1 MVAGLSA
8 PALSGPV
15 LDLYGDNPEVFLAGR
30 AGRGEIVLFVL
41 LVTLLAPAVA
51 FLGLLV
57 AERIGGRAPDIAY
70 WTATATL
77 GLAIGFVISRQ
88 AIPDSTLGAVGLAVA
103 VAVPVFGFSRRFE
116 GPLAWFACALPA
128 VPALFLFASTAGRLV
143 WSQPEAE
150 VSGGAAHIG
159 APAPIVMLQLDELPT
174 ASIMRPDGEINAA
187 LFPNFARLADG
198 GTWYRN
204 ALSSSIA
211 TTQSVPAIL
220 TGRLGKKGMV
230 ASAVDHPDNLFTLLA
245 GSHEMHV
252 IEWVVDLCP
261 DNICPDYAGRAPPRF
276 MGLVADALVVYGH
289 LTFPGSSRDALA
301 PIDNAWNGFLR
312 RTDSGRGPGV
322 RVDSV
327 PVPSGPDRVNWVN
340 WMQRII
346 NGIGGVGR
354 PVLSYAHLQAPHIPW
369 ATNPSGRHYDRPEQ
383 YTEVEGV
390 EGNGVWGADESAAL
404 MGFQRHL
411 YQVGFLDT
419 MLGEVF
425 RRLDETGTWDETMVI
440 VVADH
445 GASFTPGEHRRW
457 PYEDNRDDL
466 YRAPMFVKYPH
477 QREGRTV
484 DEPAYGIDLLPTVVD
499 ALEITTDWMFDGASL
514 LEIAGTDRPHEPIWW
529 CCSDDPASTDLSAL
543 IALVERNHEWVPDQG
558 SWLGVAGAGPFSGL
572 VGQPAAALDIV
583 SDDALTWS
591 LDLGSSLSD
600 VDLSSGKVQTILTGR
615 VQLPEGLEPDHLIV
629 VVNEAVAGV
638 GYVNRDAAGGGAIRG
653 LIAEE
658 LVRPGRNEIDILI
671 PDGDRWVSGSA
682 GVVKLQLRD
691 NDGRLLSL
699 TSEGDRRVQ
708 VDEVAAGDSGWTV
721 TGWAADVRAKETPD
735 AIYVFAG
742 SELLAF
748 GPPNVDNKNVVKWFK
763 SERLLASG
771 FSFEID
777 GSDVPHDVDLLTVVA
792 EFGDEAISDSARLT
806 D

>member
-1 MVAGLSA
+1 MAAGLSA
-8 PALSGPV
+8 PAVSWPV
-15 LDLYGDNPEVFLAGR
+15 LDLYRANPEVFLASR
-30 AGRGEIVLFVL
+30 AGRDEIVLFAL
-41 LVTLLAPAVA
+41 LVTLFTPAVA
-51 FLGLLV
+51 FLGLLA

-70 WTATATL
+70 GTATGTL
-77 GLAIGFVISRQ
+77 GLAIGFVVSRQ
-88 AIPDSTLGAVGLAVA
+88 AVPDSTLGAVGLAVL
-103 VAVPVFGFSRRFE
+103 VAALVSR
-116 GPLAWFACALPA
+116 LAWRIEGALAWSACALPA
-128 VPALFLFASTAGRLV
+128 VLALFLFASASGRLV
-143 WSQPEAE
+143 WSQPEAA
-150 VSGGAAHIG
+150 VSGGSAHIG

-174 ASIMRPDGEINAA
+174 ASIMRLDGEINAE
-187 LFPNFARLADG
+187 LFPNFARLADE

-204 ALSSSIA
+204 ALSNSIS

-245 GSHEMHV
+245 DSHEMHV
-252 IEWVVDLCP
+252 IEWVADLCP

-276 MGLVADALVVYGH
+276 MGFVADALVVYAH
-289 LTFPGSSRDALA
+289 LTFPGSARDALA
-301 PIDNAWNGFLR
+301 PVDNAWNGFLR
-312 RTDSGRGPGV
+312 RTDSARSPEI
-322 RVDSV
+322 RVDAF
-327 PVPSGPDRVNWVN
+327 PVPSGRDRAEWVN

-346 NGIGGVGR
+346 NGIGGAGR
-354 PVLSYAHLQAPHIPW
+354 PVLSYAHIQAPHIPW
-369 ATNPSGRHYDRPEQ
+369 MTNPSGRHYDRPEQ

-390 EGNGVWGADESAAL
+390 ERGDVWGANESVAL

-411 YQVGFLDT
+411 YQVGFLDA

-445 GASFTPGEHRRW
+445 GASFVPNESRRW

-477 QREGRTV
+477 QREGGTV

-499 ALEITTDWMFDGASL
+499 ALEITTDWVFDGASL

-529 CCSDDPASTDLSAL
+529 CCSDEPASTDLSAL
-543 IALVERNHEWVPDQG
+543 IGLVERNHEWVSDQG
-558 SWLGVAGAGPFSGL
+558 SWLGVAGVGPFSGL

-600 VDLSSGKVQTILTGR
+600 VDLSSGKVQTMLTGR
-615 VQLPEGLEPDHLIV
+615 VQLPPGLEADHLIV

-671 PDGDRWVSGSA
+671 PDEDRWVSGSA

-691 NDGRLLSL
+691 DDGRLLSL

-763 SERLLASG
+763 SEGLLASG

-792 EFGDEAISDSARLT
+792 EFGDQAISDSVRLT